1 MFISYMLQF
10 LDKGTLG
17 NAALFT
23 LEEDTV
29 SIGVVVLLFEK
40 RKRWK
45 GWDLIAKERMLFNP
59 LFSPIHLYHT
69 FFFQQL
75 TDTH

>member
-1 MFISYMLQF
+1 MGFFWKCSLMPLMFISYMLQF

-40 RKRWK
+40 RKR
-45 GWDLIAKERMLFNP
+45 
-59 LFSPIHLYHT
+59 
-69 FFFQQL
+69 
-75 TDTH
+75 